1 MGSFALISFLTVFQ
15 EKRIMGAYFLSSK
28 FS

>member
-1 MGSFALISFLTVFQ
+1 MESFALNNFLTVFQ
-15 EKRIMGAYFLSSK
+15 EKRIMGAYFLLSK